1 MAPAWVGSFRQ
12 PPVIQSDPTLE
23 DSHLADTTLRQSEQ
37 ETLGSVAAASPIT
50 RGGLA
55 PHKLQKVL
63 SYIEEKLAEPVGVRE
78 LAAQVHMSPFHFAR
92 RFKQAVGIP
101 PHAYITHVRIE
112 RAKRLLSGSNVPLV
126 EVATRVGYRTQA
138 HFTGVF
144 HRYSGTTP
152 RAYRVG
158 SRKEMLPNPPVSSTQ
173 AREVASA
180 W

>member
-1 MAPAWVGSFRQ
+1 MNPQGLH
-12 PPVIQSDPTLE
+12 T
-23 DSHLADTTLRQSEQ
+23 ADANELPN
-37 ETLGSVAAASPIT
+37 GV

-63 SYIEEKLAEPVGVRE
+63 MYIEEKLAEPVGVRE

-92 RFKQAVGIP
+92 RFKQAVGTP
-101 PHAYITHVRIE
+101 PHGYITQVRIE
-112 RAKRLLSGSNVPLV
+112 RAKRLLSGTSLPLI

-144 HRYSGTTP
+144 HRYAGTTP

-158 SRKEMLPNPPVSSTQ
+158 SRRETISQPAVIVSREAEQLP
-173 AREVASA
+173 A
-180 W
+180 

>member
-1 MAPAWVGSFRQ
+1 MEEIKLLDTRPQSNQTTNEPNAHTLPAAV
-12 PPVIQSDPTLE
+12 
-23 DSHLADTTLRQSEQ
+23 
-37 ETLGSVAAASPIT
+37 
-50 RGGLA
+50 RGGLP

-78 LAAQVHMSPFHFAR
+78 LASQVHMSPFHFAR
-92 RFKQAVGIP
+92 RFKQAVGTP

-112 RAKRLLSGSNVPLV
+112 RAKRLLATTNLPLI

-144 HRYSGTTP
+144 HRYVGTTP

-158 SRKEMLPNPPVSSTQ
+158 SRKELLPHAPVISTASQ
-173 AREVASA
+173 EVTATA
-180 W
+180 

>member
-1 MAPAWVGSFRQ
+1 MEM
-12 PPVIQSDPTLE
+12 TLFDTNPQIT
-23 DSHLADTTLRQSEQ
+23 DSSLAA
-37 ETLGSVAAASPIT
+37 GP

-63 SYIEEKLAEPVGVRE
+63 AYIEEKLAEPVGVRE

-92 RFKQAVGIP
+92 RFKQAVGTP
-101 PHAYITHVRIE
+101 PHGYITQVRME
-112 RAKRLLSGSNVPLV
+112 RAKGLLAGTSLPLV

-144 HRYSGTTP
+144 HRYVGTTP

-158 SRKEMLPNPPVSSTQ
+158 SRREFVPQ
-173 AREVASA
+173 ASVIPTREVEQVSA
-180 W
+180 

>member
-1 MAPAWVGSFRQ
+1 MPPAWVGLVRRW
-12 PPVIQSDPTLE
+12 PVIKSDPGMEEMKLLE
-23 DSHLADTTLRQSEQ
+23 TNLQRAPHNAESGAPPL
-37 ETLGSVAAASPIT
+37 SPPI

-63 SYIEEKLAEPVGVRE
+63 SYIDEKLAEPVGVRD
-78 LAAQVHMSPFHFAR
+78 LASHVHMSPFHFAR
-92 RFKQAVGIP
+92 RFKQAVGTP

-112 RAKRLLSGSNVPLV
+112 RAKRLLAGTNLPLV

-144 HRYSGTTP
+144 HRYVGTTP

-158 SRKEMLPNPPVSSTQ
+158 SRKELIPAAVISTQ
-173 AREVASA
+173 ATQAA
-180 W
+180 

>member
-1 MAPAWVGSFRQ
+1 M
-12 PPVIQSDPTLE
+12 TL
-23 DSHLADTTLRQSEQ
+23 LDTNPQLTESP
-37 ETLGSVAAASPIT
+37 LGTAGL

-63 SYIEEKLAEPVGVRE
+63 TYIEEKLAEPVGVRE

-92 RFKQAVGIP
+92 RFKQAVGTP
-101 PHAYITHVRIE
+101 PHGYITQVRME
-112 RAKRLLSGSNVPLV
+112 RAKGLLSGTNLPLV

-144 HRYSGTTP
+144 HRYVGTTP

-158 SRKEMLPNPPVSSTQ
+158 SRREIISQVSVIPT
-173 AREVASA
+173 REVEQATA
-180 W
+180 